1 MVFINVLL
9 GVIALNG
16 ATGENLRAR
25 AYFDAN
31 NVKVGDPMVLT
42 IDFLGKADF
51 ASLHPPALSK
61 AVDRKVWKVDDLS
74 AKTQT
79 AKKTVSNF
87 FNSWEVPLART
98 ITYKVRPLKEG
109 VLWFPELEFEYT
121 VAASGETQDGREV
134 KRIAKTSAIPV
145 HVVMGEQVVV
155 AEMGE
160 DENAL
165 PQPDALVGAS
175 EEVRV
180 MSEELRSDENWFKW
194 KKACA
199 HPTAEAF
206 AQFDFPAAK
215 MNEARCAILDGNWA
229 RAMKI
234 YSRLEW
240 RIGQTPA
247 IERGIVAALAVKA
260 QSREVELPIWRQ
272 VGRPLLR
279 HAWPGRVGI
288 LFGGIALIA
297 FVFWLLGRIIRALAI
312 ITLIVI
318 FTPSSSLSSIVPLP
332 LPTPTP
338 LPLPT
343 PTPCLA
349 QGFFNFNFGGFGEM
363 EKVKPAEVNV
373 RVQTD
378 RRELQ
383 VGDDFKFL
391 VSLEAPKEVT
401 LENLNLQPSE
411 TFGMQTV
418 GKASFVGEEKSAD
431 GSNTVVKIAVPV
443 RYDVPFNGLVTFTV
457 EGMQTR
463 VIRRKNF
470 SSSSSTSFRSVSRPL
485 RVEVRP
491 LPSAGQPADFS
502 GIVASKITYSET
514 PDMTLV
520 NSNDVIVISCVLMC
534 DGYIPPDYAPPGVAY
549 EWQRGQT
556 SVEWKKYFVAD
567 GAAELPK
574 TEISYYDPKGK
585 VYKKIG
591 TAKRS
596 VRYK

>member
-121 VAASGETQDGREV
+121 VAASGETQDGRET

-288 LFGGIALIA
+288 LFGGIAFIA
-297 FVFWLLGRIIRALAI
+297 FVFWLLGRIIRALAVV
-312 ITLIVI
+312 LLVVC
-318 FTPSSSLSSIVPLP
+318 VPMASE
-332 LPTPTP
+332 
-338 LPLPT
+338 
-343 PTPCLA
+343 A

-363 EKVKPAEVNV
+363 EKVKPAEVKV

-391 VSLEAPKEVT
+391 VSLEAPKDVT

-470 SSSSSTSFRSVSRPL
+470 SSSSSTSFRSISRPL

-574 TEISYYDPKGK
+574 TEISYYDPRKKKYDK
-585 VYKKIG
+585 VRTTSRKI
-591 TAKRS
+591 
-596 VRYK
+596 RYK

>member
-1 MVFINVLL
+1 MVGSFVNVLL

-16 ATGENLRAR
+16 ATGENLRVR

-247 IERGIVAALAVKA
+247 IERGIIAALAVKA

-288 LFGGIALIA
+288 LFGGIAFIA
-297 FVFWLLGRIIRALAI
+297 FVFWLLGRIIRALAVV
-312 ITLIVI
+312 LLVVC
-318 FTPSSSLSSIVPLP
+318 VPMASE
-332 LPTPTP
+332 
-338 LPLPT
+338 
-343 PTPCLA
+343 A

-363 EKVKPAEVNV
+363 EKVKPAEVKV

-391 VSLEAPKEVT
+391 VSLEAPKDVT

-567 GAAELPK
+567 GVAELPK
-574 TEISYYDPKGK
+574 TEISYYDPRKKKYDK
-585 VYKKIG
+585 VRTTSRKI
-591 TAKRS
+591 
-596 VRYK
+596 RYK

>member
-79 AKKTVSNF
+79 AKKTVFNF

-121 VAASGETQDGREV
+121 VAASGETQDGRET
-134 KRIAKTSAIPV
+134 KRIARTSAIPV

-288 LFGGIALIA
+288 LFGGIAFIA
-297 FVFWLLGRIIRALAI
+297 FVFWLLGRIIRALAVV
-312 ITLIVI
+312 LLVVC
-318 FTPSSSLSSIVPLP
+318 VPMASE
-332 LPTPTP
+332 
-338 LPLPT
+338 
-343 PTPCLA
+343 A

-363 EKVKPAEVNV
+363 EKVKPAEVKV

-391 VSLEAPKEVT
+391 VSLEAPKDVT

-470 SSSSSTSFRSVSRPL
+470 SSSSSTSFRSISRPL

-574 TEISYYDPKGK
+574 TEISYYDPRKKKYDK
-585 VYKKIG
+585 VRTTSRKI
-591 TAKRS
+591 
-596 VRYK
+596 RYK